1 MILET
6 ILAISLILNIG
17 LVLYAGVAARKLYTV
32 LVNLENLKQIFK
44 SFQEHVE
51 GIHESEMF
59 YGDQTLQTLIEH
71 SKDVLEELSAYDEIT
86 ALIYEEEEEEEDA
99 S

>member
-17 LVLYAGVAARKLYTV
+17 LVLYAGVAARRLYTV
-32 LVNLENLKQIFK
+32 LVNMESLKQVFK
-44 SFQEHVE
+44 SFQDHVQN
-51 GIHESEMF
+51 IHESEMF

-71 SKDVLEELSAYDEIT
+71 SKDVLEELSAYDDIT
-86 ALIYEEEEEEEDA
+86 ALVYDEEELQEDA